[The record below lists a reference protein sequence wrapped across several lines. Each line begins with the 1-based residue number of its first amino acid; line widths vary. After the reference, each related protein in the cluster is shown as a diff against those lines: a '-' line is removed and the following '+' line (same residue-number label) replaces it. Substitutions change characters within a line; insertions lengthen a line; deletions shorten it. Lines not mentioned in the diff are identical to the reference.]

1 MDKKELIAKA
11 KEAKSAEELLSL
23 ARENN
28 IELTE
33 EQAKECYDRL
43 HSSGELTDDDLEKV
57 AGGVGG
63 DKKWLTI
70 KLRVSGTGGCD
81 H

>member
-28 IELTE
+28 IELTR
-33 EQAKECYDRL
+33 EQAKEYYDRL
-43 HSSGELTDDDLEKV
+43 HATGELTDDDLEKV
-57 AGGVGG
+57 AGGVA
-63 DKKWLTI
+63 DEEWKINLSI
-70 KLRVSGTGGCD
+70 SC
-81 H
+81 

>member
-23 ARENN
+23 ARENK

-33 EQAKECYDRL
+33 EQAKEYYNRL
-43 HSSGELTDDDLEKV
+43 HSTGELTDDDLEKV
-57 AGGVGG
+57 AGGTS
-63 DKKWLTI
+63 DEEW
-70 KLRVSGTGGCD
+70 KLNFTFTC
-81 H
+81 